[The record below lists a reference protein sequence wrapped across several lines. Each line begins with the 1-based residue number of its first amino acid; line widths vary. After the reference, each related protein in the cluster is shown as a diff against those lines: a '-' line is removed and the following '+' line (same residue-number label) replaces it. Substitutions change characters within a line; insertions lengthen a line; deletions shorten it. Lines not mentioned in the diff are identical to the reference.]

1 MKITEALLAE
11 HVVFHGLFDHIEK
24 ITPALKTLSE
34 VKSIAALLED
44 TLSAHSRT
52 EDTLLIEPMDHC
64 LEQMGQAEGF
74 HKEHREIDASL
85 AQIKLA
91 REVSVARKLLL
102 SAVAYSR
109 NHFDKE
115 ERILFPL
122 AEKVLK
128 SKTLTTLAA
137 DWIKQR
143 QEAAVPNN

>member
-11 HVVFHGLFDHIEK
+11 HVVFHNIFDHIERAV
-24 ITPALKTLSE
+24 PRLKTLAE
-34 VKSIAALLED
+34 VKSLAVLLEA

-52 EDTLLIEPMDHC
+52 EDILLIEPLDHC
-64 LEQMGQAEGF
+64 LEQMGQAESF
-74 HKEHREIDASL
+74 HEEHREIDASL
-85 AQIKLA
+85 AKIKSLRRLA
-91 REVSVARKLLL
+91 TAKQLLL

-128 SKTLTTLAA
+128 AKTLTTLAS
-137 DWIKQR
+137 DWMKER
-143 QEAAVPNN
+143 EAAAT